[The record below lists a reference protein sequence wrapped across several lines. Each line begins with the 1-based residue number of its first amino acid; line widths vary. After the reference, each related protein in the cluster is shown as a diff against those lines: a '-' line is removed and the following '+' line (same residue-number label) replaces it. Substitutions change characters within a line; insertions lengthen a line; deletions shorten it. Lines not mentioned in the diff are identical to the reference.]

1 MIITW
6 MSDIK
11 EVHGKPRLHVFV
23 ADWLKTKGLYML
35 CSVSED
41 VTFKN
46 DFVPDNVCCL
56 INHVNMPGL
65 RSIREAIEK
74 LKQ

>member
-1 MIITW
+1 MAETAETNF
-6 MSDIK
+6 DEFK
-11 EVHGKPRLHVFV
+11 GKDCVFV